1 MEENIECPV
10 FVAGELATH
19 KLGFKALV
27 FGVTKELRNEQGT
40 VVQELA
46 PEEFIYLIG
55 YLDNSGKVE
64 LLKVN
69 HPVLEKY
76 VG

>member
-1 MEENIECPV
+1 MENEVPV
-10 FVAGELATH
+10 FKAGELVMH

-27 FGVTKELRNEQGT
+27 HGVTSELRNEQGT

-46 PEEFIYLIG
+46 PAELIYLIG
-55 YLDNSGKVE
+55 YLDKNDKVE
-64 LLKVN
+64 FIKVN

-76 VG
+76 VA